1 MKDLTNIPEEFH
13 ILFTSDWNIGN
24 ESKMS
29 STERMYMGELYL
41 KYNRWSIQQA
51 INPKPKDEPF
61 KEIIGFE
68 KLD

>member
-1 MKDLTNIPEEFH
+1 MKDLTKIPERFH
-13 ILFTSDWNIGN
+13 ILFTTDWNKGN
-24 ESKMS
+24 ESEMNS
-29 STERMYMGELYL
+29 VQRGELSCLYL
-41 KYNRWSIQQA
+41 EYNRWSIQQA